1 MKYTQLFIS
10 DTLDFYIQN
19 VLGLFNRALL
29 LKESAQ
35 S

>member
-10 DTLDFYIQN
+10 NTLDFSIKN
-19 VLGLFNRALL
+19 VLGLFNRALP